1 MGVLI
6 ISMKITDPEELPQ
19 KPGVYIMHNS
29 DDAIIYVGK
38 AKKLKNRV
46 RSYFRSEDKLDRPKT
61 VVLMSHFSY
70 LEYILT
76 NTEKEAL
83 ILEANLIKKYK
94 PHYNISLK
102 DGKQYPY
109 IKITNED
116 FPRILITRKLKNDK
130 SSYYGPYT
138 DVTNARL
145 FIDFV
150 NKNFK
155 LRTCKHMDGPC
166 LNYQINQCSAPCSN
180 KISLE
185 DYNSN
190 IRRAKLLLGGKY
202 KTILKQLEKE
212 MKEFSKNLEFE
223 KAAITR
229 DQIETIKIT
238 LEQQE
243 IQPNKQV
250 NQDVIGID
258 HNDER
263 AAVVILSIRHGKTNK
278 KDDLILNGINGFNNQ
293 EILTEFV
300 KQYYTTA
307 PVPDEIILENNLIDE
322 SIIEEWLSEKQ
333 GHKIK
338 IKVAEDGHYLT
349 LINIAKKN
357 AHISLTED
365 TKEQENP
372 MLTLEQYLNLPRLP
386 YHIEAFDI
394 SNISGIHAVAS
405 MVVFENGKPAKKMYR
420 KFKMNTPGP
429 NDFAMMKEVVTR
441 RYSHLVE
448 KEEDKK
454 YNPNDSLYIK
464 PDLVLIDGGKGQLG
478 MAVEVF
484 KELGITDVPLAG
496 LAKKFEEVYVPGKSE
511 PIILPRKSTALHLL
525 QYVRDES
532 HRFAI
537 TFHRNLRSKAF
548 TKSILDEIPGVGKKR
563 KQALLN
569 HFENL
574 DEIYNANIKE
584 LSEVE
589 GISKNLAKKIYEII
603 QEDKKSS

>member
-1 MGVLI
+1 M
-6 ISMKITDPEELPQ
+6 SMKITSPEDLPQ

-29 DDAIIYVGK
+29 DDDIIYVGK

-46 RSYFRSEDKLDRPKT
+46 QSYFRDEDKLDRPKT
-61 VVLMSHFSY
+61 QVLMKHFAY

-76 NTEKEAL
+76 DTEKEAL

-109 IKITNED
+109 IKVTNEEY
-116 FPRILITRKLKNDK
+116 PRVHITRRLLNDGA
-130 SSYYGPYT
+130 SYYGPYT
-138 DVTNARL
+138 DATNARG
-145 FIDFV
+145 FIDFI

-155 LRTCKHMDGPC
+155 IRTCKHMDGPC
-166 LNYQINQCSAPCSN
+166 LNYQIKQCDAPCVN
-180 KISLE
+180 NISRK
-185 DYNSN
+185 DYNKN
-190 IRRAKLLLGGKY
+190 IKRVKLLLQGKY
-202 KTILKQLEKE
+202 KTIIKQLERD
-212 MKEFSKNLEFE
+212 MRRYSKAMEFE
-223 KAAITR
+223 KAALVR

-238 LEQQE
+238 LEKQN
-243 IQPNKQV
+243 IQPT
-250 NQDVIGID
+250 QDVDQDIIGID
-258 HNDER
+258 HNGSE
-263 AAVVILSIRHGKTNK
+263 AAVVIISVRNGKTNK
-278 KDDLILNGINGFNNQ
+278 KDDLVLKQIEGFDDK
-293 EILTEFV
+293 EILTEFI
-300 KQYYTTA
+300 KQYYSTA
-307 PVPDEIILENNLIDE
+307 PAPDEIILEDDINDRD
-322 SIIEEWLSEKQ
+322 IILEWLEEKQ

-338 IKVAEDGHYLT
+338 INVAEDGHYLT
-349 LINIAKKN
+349 LIKIAKKN
-357 AHISLTED
+357 AHISLTEN
-365 TKEQENP
+365 TKEEENP
-372 MLTLEQYLNLPRLP
+372 LLTLEQYLNLPKLP

-405 MVVFENGKPAKKMYR
+405 MVVFENAKPAKKMYR

-429 NDFAMMKEVVTR
+429 NDFAMMKEVITR
-441 RYSHLVE
+441 RYSRISPDYD
-448 KEEDKK
+448 KEVDS
-454 YNPNDSLYIK
+454 NDSMFIK

-484 KELGITDVPLAG
+484 KELNINDVPLVG
-496 LAKKFEEVYVPGKSE
+496 LAKRFEELYVPGRSD

-537 TFHRNLRSKAF
+537 TFHRQLRGNAF

-574 DEIYNANIKE
+574 DAIYDA
-584 LSEVE
+584 SVE
-589 GISKNLAKKIYEII
+589 QISQVDGINNKLAQVIYETLKK
-603 QEDKKSS
+603 DKKERGL